1 MGRRIGEKKGICWDL
16 SIKLGIKWDLVGFGS
31 WNWGENGIWWD
42 LGHKLG
48 RQMGFGGIWVVE
60 LGRKTGYRLQ
70 RNGIYWDF
78 GSGDWGEMGSLG
90 ILAIN

>member
-1 MGRRIGEKKGICWDL
+1 
-16 SIKLGIKWDLVGFGS
+16 
-31 WNWGENGIWWD
+31 
-42 LGHKLG
+42 
-48 RQMGFGGIWVVE
+48 MGFGGIWVMELGRKMGFNRIWVVKLGRKMGFGGICVVE

-78 GSGDWGEMGSLG
+78 GSGDWGETGSLG

>member
-1 MGRRIGEKKGICWDL
+1 MGFNRIW
-16 SIKLGIKWDLVGFGS
+16 VV
-31 WNWGENGIWWD
+31 
-42 LGHKLG
+42 KLG
-48 RQMGFGGIWVVE
+48 RKMGFGGICVVE